1 MFSPAF
7 QDTPGVEL
15 ILLINLVV
23 YEESYKEKAASK
35 MVIEAATIRYL
46 FIGFKLK
53 KIIKFRL
60 YKNWKISLN

>member
-35 MVIEAATIRYL
+35 MEIEAATIRYL
-46 FIGFKLK
+46 FIGFEL
-53 KIIKFRL
+53 
-60 YKNWKISLN
+60 